1 MTFQDM
7 IKELRLRKGLT
18 QRQLAERIGVS
29 YQAVSR
35 WEKGLDW
42 PAVTKLQKL
51 ASVLDTSIDALL
63 NARHGVLLQERPP
76 APKAT
81 PAAGSLV
88 SLSLVDRASLPSSQ
102 VPSGSVLYQCP
113 MSIFQTL
120 STAKPPFLVRSDG
133 DQVASAGIS
142 DSDLLIINPA
152 ESPAQGALA
161 LVSVYNTLSARF
173 VFQRPDGVLL
183 ADDQRE
189 RLISPPEVFSA
200 AYTVIGVVCGVI
212 KSRPRQRRF

>member
-1 MTFQDM
+1 MIFQDM

-42 PAVTKLQKL
+42 PAVTKLSKL

-76 APKAT
+76 APKT
-81 PAAGSLV
+81 PAASSLV

-102 VPSGSVLYQCP
+102 VTSGAALYQCP
-113 MSIFQTL
+113 MSLFQTL
-120 STAKPPFLVRSDG
+120 STAKPPFLVRADG
-133 DQVASAGIS
+133 DQVASAGIT
-142 DSDLLIINPA
+142 DGDLLIINPA

-189 RLISPPEVFSA
+189 RLIPPPEVFAA
-200 AYTVIGVVCGVI
+200 AYTVVGVVCGVI
-212 KSRPRQRRF
+212 KSRPRPRRF